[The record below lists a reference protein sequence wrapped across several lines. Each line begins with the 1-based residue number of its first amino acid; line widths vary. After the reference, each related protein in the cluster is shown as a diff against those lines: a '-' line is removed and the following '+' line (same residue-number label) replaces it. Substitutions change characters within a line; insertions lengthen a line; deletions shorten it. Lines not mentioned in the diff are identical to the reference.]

1 MFGYGIFVIVVTILF
16 IIYYM
21 VVISMDLSKMKKKS
35 DGEEIIHVD
44 NAASSESPTVV
55 TEHDDG
61 SYTVKRPGEEER
73 DYASQMPTDGLG
85 QGDSP
90 RQQPQAG
97 VGEAVQGDGNTQQ
110 PSQGDDSQ
118 EGLTPAEQQLQQEA
132 QAAEEQC
139 DSIKTEID
147 GGVTAGEEAD
157 DEIERLAAEFAAN
170 LDDED
175 NSLGVK

>member
-16 IIYYM
+16 IIYYV

-44 NAASSESPTVV
+44 NAVSSESPTVV

-73 DYASQMPTDGLG
+73 DYASQMPTDSLG

-90 RQQPQAG
+90 QQQPQAG

-110 PSQGDDSQ
+110 PSQDDDSQ
-118 EGLTPAEQQLQQEA
+118 ERLTPAEQQLQREA
-132 QAAEEQC
+132 KAAEEQC
-139 DSIKTEID
+139 DGIKTEIE
-147 GGVTAGEEAD
+147 GAVTAGEEAD
-157 DEIERLAAEFAAN
+157 DEIERLAAEFADH
-170 LDDED
+170 LDED